1 MHEEKVISEVLER
14 KEEFLKYKNLYFKKP
29 QNVHFSK

>member
-14 KEEFLKYKNLYFKKP
+14 KEEFLKYKNLYFKKL